1 VTHTSSGKDNYKP
14 LKATRK
20 RNKFQELRSAPIA
33 QSNKTEF
40 AEAWLLEQNPNFVP
54 GVAKLRG
61 QARTRKAQ
69 RSKGITK

>member
-1 VTHTSSGKDNYKP
+1 MAKKWKTPAKP
-14 LKATRK
+14 VK
-20 RNKFQELRSAPIA
+20 
-33 QSNKTEF
+33 SNKTEF
-40 AEAWLLEQNPNFVP
+40 AEAWFLEQNPNFVP